1 MERFFKL
8 LYYYCL
14 GLFFLFVV
22 YMITVMFL
30 SPRQDAEK
38 RGFIP
43 CTEELVY
50 GIANCEAGKMSC
62 TFGYLWNDTKCNV
75 NVILNGLGAWA
86 KGQQATPW
94 ANYLF
99 TPVTEAEQEGISFDK
114 DDGSEI
120 TDDFIKAKKQELE
133 EAKNRN
139 VMLDETVLVN
149 LPGTLQ
155 SDDSDATYVVESET
169 ENVYSDNISAEVSFD
184 EIPVSDSIS
193 YVSHEQSVQ
202 SDDVVGN
209 LKKITDAKLKEGKN
223 EK

>member
-22 YMITVMFL
+22 YMTTIMFL

-62 TFGYLWNDTKCNV
+62 TLGYLWDDTKCNV
-75 NVILNGLGAWA
+75 SVVLNGLGAWV

-99 TPVTEAEQEGISFDK
+99 TPVTEAEQEGINFDMAA
-114 DDGSEI
+114 GSEI
-120 TDDFIKAKKQELE
+120 TDDFIKAKRQELE
-133 EAKNRN
+133 EAKNRK
-139 VMLDETVLVN
+139 VMPDETVLVN
-149 LPGTLQ
+149 LPGTLT
-155 SDDSDATYVVESET
+155 SDESGETYVVVSEA
-169 ENVYSDNISAEVSFD
+169 EDVYSDNISAELSFD
-184 EIPVSDSIS
+184 DIPVSDSIS
-193 YVSHEQSVQ
+193 YVSQDQPVQ
-202 SDDVVGN
+202 SNDIVGN
-209 LKKITDAKLKEGKN
+209 LKKITDAKLKE
-223 EK
+223 EKHEK